1 LKRIKNKMF
10 NRFTAIAKKE
20 IKQLR
25 RDTRMLF
32 IIFFF
37 PIVLL
42 IIFGYA
48 INFDV
53 KHIKIAVYDQDKS
66 DYTREYV
73 NGLISSEYFDLVTY
87 IQDESEIKRLLDEK
101 IVQAVVVF
109 PSNLSRKLL
118 SKQEV
123 KVQYLIDG
131 VDGTTARA
139 IQNYVNAATYNYS
152 IKLTKEYL
160 AVTGK
165 NLYVPIDLQP
175 RFWFNPE
182 LQSTKFLI
190 PGLMGMILIVTAVI
204 SISLSIV
211 REKERGTIEQI
222 NVSPLSSFE
231 FILGKTIPYI
241 LISLINAIIVLLAG
255 YILFGIVIK
264 GNMFLLLLGTLTFL
278 FAALGL
284 GIFIST
290 VADSQQVAFQAANV
304 TSLLPSFILSGF
316 IFPVETMPIAI
327 QVLTNITPA
336 KFYIVILRAILL
348 RGAGI
353 SAFWNQ
359 LIYLGIFGAIF
370 ITLAII
376 VDKRSKGKN

>member
-1 LKRIKNKMF
+1 MKRIKNKMF

>member
-1 LKRIKNKMF
+1 MNILIFFSQWRDIFFDTIKAISLFCEKENGKVGIYFDNQSDNERIKNKMF
-10 NRFTAIAKKE
+10 NRFTAIAKKK

-101 IVQAVVVF
+101 IVQAVIVF

-139 IQNYVNAATYNYS
+139 IQNYV
-152 IKLTKEYL
+152 
-160 AVTGK
+160 
-165 NLYVPIDLQP
+165 
-175 RFWFNPE
+175 
-182 LQSTKFLI
+182 
-190 PGLMGMILIVTAVI
+190 
-204 SISLSIV
+204 
-211 REKERGTIEQI
+211 
-222 NVSPLSSFE
+222 
-231 FILGKTIPYI
+231 
-241 LISLINAIIVLLAG
+241 
-255 YILFGIVIK
+255 
-264 GNMFLLLLGTLTFL
+264 
-278 FAALGL
+278 
-284 GIFIST
+284 
-290 VADSQQVAFQAANV
+290 
-304 TSLLPSFILSGF
+304 
-316 IFPVETMPIAI
+316 
-327 QVLTNITPA
+327 
-336 KFYIVILRAILL
+336 
-348 RGAGI
+348 
-353 SAFWNQ
+353 
-359 LIYLGIFGAIF
+359 
-370 ITLAII
+370 
-376 VDKRSKGKN
+376 KRSYL

>member
-1 LKRIKNKMF
+1 MF
-10 NRFTAIAKKE
+10 NRIFAIAKKE
-20 IKQLR
+20 TRQLK

-32 IIFFF
+32 IVFFF
-37 PIVLL
+37 PVVLL
-42 IIFGYA
+42 AIFGYA

-66 DYTREYV
+66 EYTRDFV
-73 NGLISSEYFDLVTY
+73 SGLISSEYFDLVTN
-87 IQDESEIKRLLDEK
+87 IDDDKEIKRLLDEK

-109 PSNLSRKLL
+109 PKDLSRKLQ

-123 KVQYLIDG
+123 KIQFLVDG
-131 VDGTTARA
+131 VDGNTANV
-139 IQNYVNAATYNYS
+139 IKNYVNAATYSYS
-152 IKLTKEYL
+152 IQLTKEYL

-165 NLYVPIDLQP
+165 NMYVPIDLKP
-175 RFWFNPE
+175 RFWFNPD
-182 LQSTKFLI
+182 LQSTRFLI
-190 PGLMGMILIVTAVI
+190 PGLMGMILIITAVI

-222 NVSPLSSFE
+222 NVSPLSSIE

-241 LISLINAIIVLLAG
+241 VISLINATIVLLAG

-264 GNMFLLLLGTLTFL
+264 GSILLLLIGTSAFL
-278 FAALGL
+278 FAALSL

-290 VADSQQVAFQAANV
+290 IADSQQVAFQAANV
-304 TSLLPSFILSGF
+304 TSLLPSLILSGF
-316 IFPVETMPIAI
+316 IFPIESMPIAV

-353 SAFWNQ
+353 SAFWDQ
-359 LIYLGIFGAIF
+359 LIYLGIFGIIF
-370 ITLAII
+370 IGLATLA
-376 VDKRSKGKN
+376 DRKSKNK

>member
-1 LKRIKNKMF
+1 MLNRIF
-10 NRFTAIAKKE
+10 AIAKKE
-20 IKQLR
+20 LKQLS

-37 PIVLL
+37 PVVLL

-73 NGLISSEYFDLVTY
+73 NGLISSEYFDLITY
-87 IQDESEIKRLLDEK
+87 VQDESEIKRLLDEK

-109 PSNLSRKLL
+109 PNDLSRKLL

-131 VDGTTARA
+131 VDGTTASA
-139 IQNYVNAATYNYS
+139 IKNYVNAATYSYS
-152 IKLTKEYL
+152 IKLIKEYL

-241 LISLINAIIVLLAG
+241 FLSLINATIVLVAG
-255 YILFGIVIK
+255 YILFGIVIQ
-264 GNMFLLLLGTLTFL
+264 GSLLLLLFGTLAFL

-304 TSLLPSFILSGF
+304 TSLLPSFMLSGF
-316 IFPVETMPIAI
+316 IFPIETMPAAI
-327 QVLTNITPA
+327 QVLTNVTPA
-336 KFYIVILRAILL
+336 KFYVVILRAILL

-353 SAFWNQ
+353 SAFWDQ
-359 LIYLGIFGAIF
+359 LIYLGIFGTVF

-376 VDKRSKGKN
+376 IDKRSKGKQ

>member
-1 LKRIKNKMF
+1 MLNRIY
-10 NRFTAIAKKE
+10 AIAKKE
-20 IKQLR
+20 LKQLS

-37 PIVLL
+37 PVVLL

-53 KHIKIAVYDQDKS
+53 KHIKIAVYDLDKS
-66 DYTREYV
+66 NYTREYI
-73 NGLISSEYFDLVTY
+73 NGLISSEYFTLITY
-87 IQDESEIKRLLDEK
+87 VENESDIKRLLDEK
-101 IVQAVVVF
+101 IVQTVVVF
-109 PSNLSRKLL
+109 PHDLSRKLN

-123 KVQYLIDG
+123 KVQFLIDG
-131 VDGTTARA
+131 VDGTTANA
-139 IQNYVNAATYNYS
+139 IQNYVNAATYSYS
-152 IKLTKEYL
+152 LKLTKEYL
-160 AVTGK
+160 AITGK
-165 NLYVPIDLQP
+165 KLYVPIDLQP

-222 NVSPLSSFE
+222 NVSPLSSLE

-241 LISLINAIIVLLAG
+241 FISLINAAIVLVAG
-255 YILFGIVIK
+255 YLMFGLVIK
-264 GNMFLLLLGTLTFL
+264 GDLFLLLFGTLTFL
-278 FAALGL
+278 FAALGM

-290 VADSQQVAFQAANV
+290 VSDSQQVAFQAANV

-316 IFPVETMPIAI
+316 IFPIETMPAAI
-327 QVLTNITPA
+327 QILTNITPA

-348 RGAGI
+348 RGVGI
-353 SAFWNQ
+353 SAFWQQ
-359 LIYLGIFGAIF
+359 LIYLAIFGSIF
-370 ITLAII
+370 IILAII
-376 VDKRSKGKN
+376 LDKRSKGK

>member
-1 LKRIKNKMF
+1 MLNRIF
-10 NRFTAIAKKE
+10 AIAKKE
-20 IKQLR
+20 LKQLS

-37 PIVLL
+37 PVVLL

-73 NGLISSEYFDLVTY
+73 NGLISSEYFDLITY
-87 IQDESEIKRLLDEK
+87 VQDESEIKRLLDEK

-109 PSNLSRKLL
+109 PNDLSRKLL

-131 VDGTTARA
+131 VDGTTASA
-139 IQNYVNAATYNYS
+139 IQNYVNAATYSYS

-241 LISLINAIIVLLAG
+241 FIRCIRIRDFHFNSCRFTASCISSRQCYFAASIIYA
-255 YILFGIVIK
+255 FGIY
-264 GNMFLLLLGTLTFL
+264 
-278 FAALGL
+278 
-284 GIFIST
+284 
-290 VADSQQVAFQAANV
+290 
-304 TSLLPSFILSGF
+304 LS
-316 IFPVETMPIAI
+316 
-327 QVLTNITPA
+327 N
-336 KFYIVILRAILL
+336 
-348 RGAGI
+348 
-353 SAFWNQ
+353 
-359 LIYLGIFGAIF
+359 
-370 ITLAII
+370 
-376 VDKRSKGKN
+376 

>member
-1 LKRIKNKMF
+1 MLSRIF
-10 NRFTAIAKKE
+10 AIAKKE

-37 PIVLL
+37 PVVLL

-66 DYTREYV
+66 DYTRNYI
-73 NGLISSEYFDLVTY
+73 NGLISSDYFDLVTY
-87 IQDESEIKRLLDEK
+87 VEDSDEIKRLLDEK
-101 IVQAVVVF
+101 IVQAVIVF
-109 PSNLSRKLL
+109 SNDFSKKIM
-118 SKQEV
+118 SKQDV

-131 VDGTTARA
+131 VDGSTASV
-139 IQNYVNAATYNYS
+139 IQNYVNAATYTYS
-152 IKLTKEYL
+152 IGLTKEYL
-160 AVTGK
+160 AVQG
-165 NLYVPIDLQP
+165 NHIYVPIDLQP

-222 NVSPLSSFE
+222 NVSPLSSLE

-241 LISLINAIIVLLAG
+241 FISLINATFVLAAG
-255 YILFGIVIK
+255 YVLFGIVIK
-264 GNMFLLLLGTLTFL
+264 GSILLLLFATMVFL

-304 TSLLPSFILSGF
+304 ISLLPSFILSGF
-316 IFPVETMPIAI
+316 IFPIETMPIVI

-336 KFYIVILRAILL
+336 KFYVVILRAILL
-348 RGAGI
+348 RGAGV
-353 SAFWNQ
+353 SAFWEQ
-359 LIYLGIFGAIF
+359 LIYLGIFGTIF
-370 ITLAII
+370 ITLATII
-376 VDKRSKGKN
+376 DKRSRGKN

>member
-1 LKRIKNKMF
+1 MLNRIF
-10 NRFTAIAKKE
+10 AIAKKE
-20 IKQLR
+20 LKQLS

-37 PIVLL
+37 PVVLL

-66 DYTREYV
+66 DYTREYI

-87 IQDESEIKRLLDEK
+87 VQDESEIKRLLDEK

-109 PSNLSRKLL
+109 PNDLSRKLL

-131 VDGTTARA
+131 VDGTTASA
-139 IQNYVNAATYNYS
+139 IQNYVNAATYSYS

-241 LISLINAIIVLLAG
+241 FISLINATIVLVAG
-255 YILFGIVIK
+255 YILFGIAIQ
-264 GNMFLLLLGTLTFL
+264 GSLFLLLFGTLTFL

-290 VADSQQVAFQAANV
+290 
-304 TSLLPSFILSGF
+304 
-316 IFPVETMPIAI
+316 M
-327 QVLTNITPA
+327 
-336 KFYIVILRAILL
+336 LL
-348 RGAGI
+348 RCFHH
-353 SAFWNQ
+353 SCFLVLSFQ
-359 LIYLGIFGAIF
+359 LKQCPLQFKY
-370 ITLAII
+370 
-376 VDKRSKGKN
+376 

>member
-1 LKRIKNKMF
+1 MLNRIY
-10 NRFTAIAKKE
+10 AIAKKE
-20 IKQLR
+20 LKQLS

-37 PIVLL
+37 PVVLL

-53 KHIKIAVYDQDKS
+53 KHIKIAVYDLDKS
-66 DYTREYV
+66 NYTREYI
-73 NGLISSEYFDLVTY
+73 NGLISSEYFTLITY
-87 IQDESEIKRLLDEK
+87 VENESDIKRLLDEK
-101 IVQAVVVF
+101 IVQTAVVF
-109 PSNLSRKLL
+109 PHDLSRKLN

-123 KVQYLIDG
+123 KVQFLIDG
-131 VDGTTARA
+131 VDGTTANA
-139 IQNYVNAATYNYS
+139 IQNYVNAATYSYS
-152 IKLTKEYL
+152 LKLTKEYL
-160 AVTGK
+160 AITGK
-165 NLYVPIDLQP
+165 KLYVPIDLQP

-222 NVSPLSSFE
+222 NVSPLSSLE

-241 LISLINAIIVLLAG
+241 FISLINAAIVLVAG
-255 YILFGIVIK
+255 YLMFGLVIK
-264 GNMFLLLLGTLTFL
+264 GDLFLLLFGTLTFL
-278 FAALGL
+278 FAALGM

-290 VADSQQVAFQAANV
+290 VSDSQQVAFQAANV

-316 IFPVETMPIAI
+316 IFPIETMPAAI
-327 QVLTNITPA
+327 QILTNITPA

-348 RGAGI
+348 RGVGI
-353 SAFWNQ
+353 SAFWQQ
-359 LIYLGIFGAIF
+359 LIYLAIFGSIF
-370 ITLAII
+370 IILAII
-376 VDKRSKGKN
+376 LDKRSKGK

>member
-1 LKRIKNKMF
+1 MF
-10 NRFTAIAKKE
+10 NRIFAIAKKE
-20 IKQLR
+20 SRQLR

-32 IIFFF
+32 IVFFF
-37 PIVLL
+37 PVVLL
-42 IIFGYA
+42 AIFGYA

-53 KHIKIAVYDQDKS
+53 HHIKIAVYDQDRS
-66 DYTREYV
+66 EYTRDYIS
-73 NGLISSEYFDLVTY
+73 GLISSEYFDLVTY
-87 IQDESEIKRLLDEK
+87 IDNDDQIKKMLDEK

-109 PSNLSRKLL
+109 PKDMSRRLL

-123 KVQYLIDG
+123 KIQFLVDG
-131 VDGTTARA
+131 VDGTSANV
-139 IQNYVNAATYNYS
+139 IQNYVNAATYSYS
-152 IKLTKEYL
+152 IQLTKEYL

-175 RFWFNPE
+175 RFWFNPD
-182 LQSTKFLI
+182 LQSTRFLI
-190 PGLMGMILIVTAVI
+190 PGLMGMILIITAVI

-222 NVSPLSSFE
+222 NVSPLSSIE

-241 LISLINAIIVLLAG
+241 VISLINATIVLLAG

-264 GNMFLLLLGTLTFL
+264 GNILLLLLGTFAFL
-278 FAALGL
+278 FAALSL
-284 GIFIST
+284 GVFIST
-290 VADSQQVAFQAANV
+290 ISDSQQVAFQAANV
-304 TSLLPSFILSGF
+304 TSLLPSLILSGF
-316 IFPVETMPIAI
+316 IFPIESMPIAI

-353 SAFWNQ
+353 SAFWDQ
-359 LIYLGIFGAIF
+359 LIYLGIFGLVF
-370 ITLAII
+370 IALATL
-376 VDKRSKGKN
+376 VDKKSKNK